1 MATHWFYGVTPRTE
15 PGRIDAVDTE
25 QMAAVTRRLKQSA
38 VVSRTEIVGENK
50 ECCILQFRILRMVVV
65 PCLPCL
71 YRGG

>member
-25 QMAAVTRRLKQSA
+25 QMAARLKQGA
-38 VVSRTEIVGENK
+38 VVSQTEIAGEHK